1 MGKFYNLTPK
11 EIVAELDK
19 YIIGQESAKKS
30 VAIALRNR
38 HRRNQ
43 LSDEMREEV
52 TPKNILMV
60 GPTGCG
66 KTEDRKTSRKDNG
79 STFRKS

>member
-43 LSDEMREEV
+43 LSDEMREEESLICQ
-52 TPKNILMV
+52 KLFYGQRI
-60 GPTGCG
+60 
-66 KTEDRKTSRKDNG
+66 
-79 STFRKS
+79 

>member
-52 TPKNILMV
+52 TPKN
-60 GPTGCG
+60 
-66 KTEDRKTSRKDNG
+66 RKTSRKDNG